1 MSARENKMQKLG
13 VNEIR
18 EKFLS
23 FFEGKGH
30 LRAHSFPLVPQ
41 DDDSLLL
48 INSGMAPLKPFF
60 SGEKTPPTKRMTT
73 SQKCIRTGDIDNVG
87 HTARHGTFF
96 EMLGNFSFGDYFKKE
111 SIEWGY
117 EFITEVLKIPSEKLH
132 ITVYKDD
139 DEAYKI
145 WNENIGIPADRLYR
159 FGKKDNFW
167 EIGNG
172 PCGPCS
178 EIFYDRGK
186 EYGCGKEDCFPG
198 CDCDRYLEFWNHVF
212 TQFNKTQEGKYEPLF
227 HPNIDTGMGL
237 ERMACIMQGV
247 ESIFDIDTIS
257 FIKGFIEGKAMDAK
271 VRLSSE
277 DFNTGLN
284 VITDHLR
291 SATFMLSDGILPSNE
306 GRGYV
311 LRRLLR
317 RSIIHANKLGLDSD
331 ALVETAGKVI
341 ETSEGAYPELV
352 AQKEHIFT
360 EIKDECAQFKKT
372 LDSGESILNGYIDA
386 LKEEGSDI
394 LDGERAFKLY
404 DTFGFPI
411 ELTAEILEG
420 FSMKVDFEGFKKH
433 MEYQK
438 ELARKGRKNEG
449 SGFDMV
455 ELGENIE
462 PCEFTGYESAAE
474 VAKVVFCTEADSEGV
489 FYVILDRTPFY
500 PRGGGQ
506 EPDTGKLVISGNE
519 FCVLDVSKKKD
530 VIVHAVKFAGKE
542 GKGSNISINKGDEVS
557 ATVDLKNR
565 NAVMANHTATH
576 LMHAALRELISKDIT
591 QAGSKVSCDGLRF
604 DINYKKTLSYEELRD
619 IEVWV
624 NDRIASWLPV
634 TKRIM
639 KKDEAIKSGAIGLF
653 SDKYKDDVR
662 VVSIE
667 DASSE
672 LCGGLHVDNTGYIGS
687 FKIVKESAVSS
698 GTRRIEAITGR
709 AASNYLLQLDAEK
722 KKLEGLTKTQDGNVY
737 DKVQKLY
744 SEIKDLK
751 ADLSKLKKGKASG
764 NIGDNI
770 KIEDMEG
777 IKFGSATLDD
787 MEISDMKDIATSLT
801 QKDKDLVL
809 LLASKGEKFTMV
821 MACGEGALDKGYK
834 AGDLIKQVAP
844 ICGAKGGGKPK
855 MAQAG
860 GGDEKL
866 FDDVCKAVLSALK

>member
-1 MSARENKMQKLG
+1 MQKLG

-60 SGEKTPPTKRMTT
+60 SGEKTPPAERMTT

-186 EYGCGKEDCFPG
+186 EYGCGKEGCSPG

-212 TQFNKTQEGKYEPLF
+212 TQFNKTQDGKYEPLS

-257 FIKGFIEGKAMDAK
+257 YVKHFIKTKAEDAK
-271 VRLSSE
+271 VELKSE
-277 DFNTGLN
+277 DLNISLN

-291 SATFMLSDGILPSNE
+291 SAVFMLSDDILASNE

-317 RSIIHANKLGLDSD
+317 RSIIHANRLGLSSD
-331 ALVETAGKVI
+331 VMVKIAGKVI
-341 ETSEGAYPELV
+341 ETSEGAYPELLR
-352 AQKEHIFT
+352 KRESIFSQI
-360 EIKDECAQFKKT
+360 EDEYAQFKKT
-372 LDSGESILNGYIDA
+372 LDAGEKILNGYIDE
-386 LKEEGSDI
+386 LKK
-394 LDGERAFKLY
+394 DGAAMLSGEKAFKLY
-404 DTFGFPI
+404 DTYGFPV
-411 ELTAEILEG
+411 ELTSEILEG
-420 FSMKVDFEGFKKH
+420 FGMKADFEGFKEH
-433 MEYQK
+433 MMHQK
-438 ELARKGRKNEG
+438 ELARRGRKEDG
-449 SGFDMV
+449 SGFDMLS
-455 ELGENIE
+455 LGEE
-462 PCEFTGYESAAE
+462 LVSTQFTGYISSSESAE
-474 VAKVVFCTEADSEGV
+474 VVFCADANEEDT
-489 FYVILDRTPFY
+489 FYVVLDKTPFY

-506 EPDTGKLVISGNE
+506 EPDTGRLVIGKVG
-519 FCVLDVSKKKD
+519 FDVLDVFKKKD
-530 VIVHAVKFAGKE
+530 IIVHTVKLNAGSS
-542 GKGSNISINKGDEVS
+542 GSCKCASIKKGDKADAVVE
-557 ATVDLKNR
+557 LKDR
-565 NAVMANHTATH
+565 NASMANHTATH
-576 LMHAALRELISKDIT
+576 LLHAALRDLISNDIT
-591 QAGSKVSCDGLRF
+591 QAGSKVSSAGLRF
-604 DINYKKTLSYEELRD
+604 DINYKKPLSYDELSD
-619 IEVWV
+619 IEQWV
-624 NDRIASWLPV
+624 NEKIFEWLPV
-634 TKRIM
+634 TKNVM
-639 KKDEAIKSGAIGLF
+639 KKDEAVKSGAIGLF
-653 SDKYKDDVR
+653 SDKYEDDVR
-662 VVSIE
+662 VVSIG
-667 DASSE
+667 DIGAE
-672 LCGGLHVDNTGYIGS
+672 LCGGLHVDNTGYIGG
-687 FKIVKESAVSS
+687 FKIIKESAVSS
-698 GTRRIEAITGR
+698 GTRRIEAVTSR
-709 AASNYLLQLDAEK
+709 EVFNYLIELDSEK
-722 KKLEGLTKTQDGNVY
+722 KRLESLTRTKDGNVY
-737 DKVQKLY
+737 ARVEKLY
-744 SEIKDLK
+744 LEIDTLK
-751 ADLSKLKKGKASG
+751 ADLAKLKKGKVSD
-764 NIGDNI
+764 NLGDNI
-770 KIEDMEG
+770 E
-777 IKFGSATLDD
+777 IKDCGSVKFAAAILDSID
-787 MEISDMKDIATSLT
+787 IPDMKDLATSLA
-801 QKDKDLVL
+801 QKDADLVL
-809 LLASKGEKFTMV
+809 LLASRGEKFTMV
-821 MACGEGALDKGYK
+821 IACGEDAVNAGYK
-834 AGDLIKQVAP
+834 AGDIIKQAAP

-866 FDDVCKAVLSALK
+866 FDKVCEAVISIIK

>member
-1 MSARENKMQKLG
+1 MQKLG

-60 SGEKTPPTKRMTT
+60 SGEKTPPAERMTT

-186 EYGCGKEDCFPG
+186 EYGCGKEGCSPG

-212 TQFNKTQEGKYEPLF
+212 TQFNKTQEGKYEPLS

-237 ERMACIMQGV
+237 ERMTCIMQGV

-317 RSIIHANKLGLDSD
+317 RSIIHANRLGLNSD
-331 ALVETAGKVI
+331 TLVETAGKVI
-341 ETSEGAYPELV
+341 ETSEGAYPELSK
-352 AQKEHIFT
+352 QREYIFT
-360 EIKDECAQFKKT
+360 QIRDEYSQFKKT
-372 LDSGESILNGYIDA
+372 LDSGENILGGYIGA
-386 LKEEGSDI
+386 LKDEGKDI

-420 FSMKVDFEGFKKH
+420 FNMKVDFEGFKKH

-449 SGFDMV
+449 SGFDMI
-455 ELGENIE
+455 ELCEDIGAS
-462 PCEFTGYESAAE
+462 EFTGYESAVEA
-474 VAKVVFCTEADSEGV
+474 AKVLYCAEADSDGT
-489 FYVILDRTPFY
+489 FYVILDKTPFY

-506 EPDTGKLVISGNE
+506 EPDTGKLLIEGNE
-519 FCVLDVSKKKD
+519 FCVLDVSRKKD
-530 VIVHAVKFAGKE
+530 VIVHTVKLIDK
-542 GKGSNISINKGDEVS
+542 KCKDPKISINKGDEAF

-576 LMHAALRELISKDIT
+576 LMHAALRALISKDIT
-591 QAGSKVSCDGLRF
+591 QAGSKVSSDGLRF
-604 DINYKKTLSYEELRD
+604 DINYKKPLSYEELRD

-624 NDRIASWLPV
+624 NDRIASWIPV

-672 LCGGLHVDNTGYIGS
+672 LCGGLHVD
-687 FKIVKESAVSS
+687 
-698 GTRRIEAITGR
+698 
-709 AASNYLLQLDAEK
+709 
-722 KKLEGLTKTQDGNVY
+722 
-737 DKVQKLY
+737 
-744 SEIKDLK
+744 K
-751 ADLSKLKKGKASG
+751 A
-764 NIGDNI
+764 
-770 KIEDMEG
+770 
-777 IKFGSATLDD
+777 
-787 MEISDMKDIATSLT
+787 
-801 QKDKDLVL
+801 
-809 LLASKGEKFTMV
+809 
-821 MACGEGALDKGYK
+821 
-834 AGDLIKQVAP
+834 
-844 ICGAKGGGKPK
+844 
-855 MAQAG
+855 
-860 GGDEKL
+860 
-866 FDDVCKAVLSALK
+866 

>member
-1 MSARENKMQKLG
+1 MSVRENKMQKLG

-30 LRAHSFPLVPQ
+30 LRAHSFPLIPQ

-60 SGEKTPPTKRMTT
+60 SGEKTPPAERMTT

-117 EFITEVLKIPSEKLH
+117 EFITEVLDIPAEKLH
-132 ITVYKDD
+132 VTVYKDD

-186 EYGCGKEDCFPG
+186 EYGCGKEGCSPG

-212 TQFNKTQEGKYEPLF
+212 TQFNKTQEGKYEPLS

-237 ERMACIMQGV
+237 ERIACIMQGV

-341 ETSEGAYPELV
+341 ETSEGAYPELSK
-352 AQKEHIFT
+352 QREYIFT
-360 EIKDECAQFKKT
+360 QIRDEYSQFKKT
-372 LDSGESILNGYIDA
+372 LDSGENILGGYIGA
-386 LKEEGSDI
+386 LKDEGKDI

-420 FSMKVDFEGFKKH
+420 FNMKVDFEGFKKH

-449 SGFDMV
+449 SGFDMI
-455 ELGENIE
+455 ELCEDIGAS
-462 PCEFTGYESAAE
+462 EFTGYESAVEA
-474 VAKVVFCTEADSEGV
+474 AKVLYCAEADSDGT
-489 FYVILDRTPFY
+489 FYVILDKTPFY

-506 EPDTGKLVISGNE
+506 EPDTGKLLIEGNE
-519 FCVLDVSKKKD
+519 FCVLDVSRKKD
-530 VIVHAVKFAGKE
+530 VIVHTVKLIDK
-542 GKGSNISINKGDEVS
+542 KCKDPKISINKGDEAF

-576 LMHAALRELISKDIT
+576 LMHAALRALISKDIT
-591 QAGSKVSCDGLRF
+591 QAGSKVSSDGLRF
-604 DINYKKTLSYEELRD
+604 DINYKKPLSYEELRD

-624 NDRIASWLPV
+624 NDRIASWIPV

-662 VVSIE
+662 VVSIG

-672 LCGGLHVDNTGYIGS
+672 LCGGLHVDNTGYIGC

-709 AASNYLLQLDAEK
+709 VASNYLLQLDAEK

-744 SEIKDLK
+744 LEIKDLK
-751 ADLSKLKKGKASG
+751 ADLTKLKKGRASG

-770 KIEDMEG
+770 KIKDMEG

-787 MEISDMKDIATSLT
+787 MEISDMKDLATSLT